1 MTVLL
6 VGSIG
11 VAGGLIG
18 RSGGS
23 VVVLAAATCTRSSK
37 AAIVSGTAWGS
48 AVLAVVL
55 SQCVLQGAYLATV
68 TMRLSRRA
76 RIATAR

>member
-23 VVVLAAATCTRSSK
+23 VVVLAALLLLVQVA
-37 AAIVSGTAWGS
+37 AAIMSGTAWGS

-55 SQCVLQGAYLATV
+55 SQWVLQGAYLATV